1 MSHIVVDDELRAKLN
16 GLNETVEF
24 RDASGK
30 AVGQFVPQDEYMRL
44 LYAWAK
50 TAFTDEGP
58 DGGRLTVSALVVPQ
72 QGGAD
77 CPAGGV
83 QEDRAVHLAAE
94 PQRRCLTARLRR
106 NLPQHRPGGAPPRR
120 RPDSPGSPNAGPP
133 RAAGA
138 GRAGCG

>member
-50 TAFTDEGP
+50 TAFTDEDLDAARRSGP
-58 DGGRLTVSALVVPQ
+58 GKPLSEILKRL
-72 QGGAD
+72 GAK
-77 CPAGGV
+77 
-83 QEDRAVHLAAE
+83 
-94 PQRRCLTARLRR
+94 
-106 NLPQHRPGGAPPRR
+106 
-120 RPDSPGSPNAGPP
+120 
-133 RAAGA
+133 
-138 GRAGCG
+138 